1 MTSIILASASPRRR
15 ELFGLLRLPFVVRS
29 VDVDETPR
37 SGESPQML
45 VARLSGTKAAVARS
59 QLVQSDEVPG
69 SRGDS
74 RIAPTVVVAADTVVV
89 LGEEILG
96 KPADAAHA
104 AQMLQRLR
112 GGSHQVYSAVAVV
125 EAASG
130 RATIRLSTTD
140 VWMRDY
146 TDAEMEAYINSG
158 DPLDKAGAYAIQHS
172 GFRPVDH
179 IEGCFTG
186 VVGLPLECLVKGLA
200 DFEVVPPVDVAAV
213 CRKWTGHDCCMEDR

>member
-15 ELFGLLRLPFVVRS
+15 ELFGLLGLPFVVRS
-29 VDVDETPR
+29 ADVDETPR

-45 VARLSGTKAAVARS
+45 VARLSGTKAAVVRS
-59 QLVQSDEVPG
+59 DLVQSDEVPG
-69 SRGDS
+69 G
-74 RIAPTVVVAADTVVV
+74 VLVVAADTVVV

-96 KPADAAHA
+96 KPEDSVHA

-112 GGSHQVYSAVAVV
+112 GRSHQVHSAVAVV
-125 EAASG
+125 EATSG
-130 RATIRLSTTD
+130 RAAIRLSTTA

-146 TDAEMEAYINSG
+146 SDAEMETYINSG
-158 DPLDKAGAYAIQHS
+158 DPLDKAGAYAIQHA

-186 VVGLPLECLVKGLA
+186 VVGLPLEALVKGLA
-200 DFEVVPPVDVAAV
+200 YFEVVPPVDVPAV
-213 CRKWTGHDCCMEDR
+213 CRKWTGHDCCLEDGPSSISP

>member
-1 MTSIILASASPRRR
+1 
-15 ELFGLLRLPFVVRS
+15 
-29 VDVDETPR
+29 
-37 SGESPQML
+37 ML

-59 QLVQSDEVPG
+59 ELVQSDEVPG
-69 SRGDS
+69 G
-74 RIAPTVVVAADTVVV
+74 VLVVAADTVVA

-200 DFEVVPPVDVAAV
+200 DFEVVPPVDVPAI
-213 CRKWTGHDCCMEDR
+213 CRKWTGHDCCMEDG

>member
-1 MTSIILASASPRRR
+1 MTSIVLASASPRRR
-15 ELFGLLRLPFVVRS
+15 ELFGLLGLPFVVRS
-29 VDVDETPR
+29 VDVDEIPR
-37 SGESPQML
+37 SGESPQLL

-59 QLVQSDEVPG
+59 DLVQSDEVLG

-96 KPADAAHA
+96 KPDNAAHA

-112 GGSHQVYSAVAVV
+112 GRSHQVCTAVAVV

-130 RATIRLSTTD
+130 RTTIRLNTTD

-146 TDAEMEAYINSG
+146 SDAEMETYINSG

-172 GFRPVDH
+172 GFQPVDR

-186 VVGLPLECLVKGLA
+186 VVGLPLEALVKGLA
-200 DFEVVPPVDVAAV
+200 HFEVVPPVDVPAV
-213 CRKWTGHDCCMEDR
+213 CRKWTGHDCCMEDG

>member
-15 ELFGLLRLPFVVRS
+15 ELFGLLGLPFVVRS

-59 QLVQSDEVPG
+59 DLVQSDEVPDG
-69 SRGDS
+69 
-74 RIAPTVVVAADTVVV
+74 VLMVAADTVVV

-96 KPADAAHA
+96 KPEDAAHA
-104 AQMLQRLR
+104 AQMLRRLR
-112 GGSHQVYSAVAVV
+112 GRSHQVYSAVAVV

-140 VWMRDY
+140 VWMRDFA
-146 TDAEMEAYINSG
+146 DAEMEAYINSG

-172 GFRPVDH
+172 GFRPVDR
-179 IEGCFTG
+179 IEGCYTG

-200 DFEVVPPVDVAAV
+200 DFEVVPPVDVPAI
-213 CRKWTGHDCCMEDR
+213 CRKWTGHDCCMEDGPSSIPA

>member
-146 TDAEMEAYINSG
+146 SDAEMEAYINSG